1 MLLYIIKVETIGVNN
16 FVQVHN
22 LLKLT
27 QKVIENL
34 RRPVT
39 IKRYWFN
46 SLKFATGKNPVDPY
60 GFTVEFCQ
68 LFKWTANSNPTRNI

>member
-39 IKRYWFN
+39 IKRY
-46 SLKFATGKNPVDPY
+46 
-60 GFTVEFCQ
+60 
-68 LFKWTANSNPTRNI
+68 